1 MTWPF
6 YVLSLSP
13 ASNISFFSSS
23 LPGQMRNRWLLRDF
37 QGLIVRAKLMEKSI
51 SLCIIMIKSIKSVLK
66 GYSWQDRQNNVLRSQ
81 KVAKAF

>member
-1 MTWPF
+1 MTWSF
-6 YVLSLSP
+6 YVLSLGP
-13 ASNISFFSSS
+13 ACNISFFSSS

-51 SLCIIMIKSIKSVLK
+51 SLYIIMIKSKSVLK